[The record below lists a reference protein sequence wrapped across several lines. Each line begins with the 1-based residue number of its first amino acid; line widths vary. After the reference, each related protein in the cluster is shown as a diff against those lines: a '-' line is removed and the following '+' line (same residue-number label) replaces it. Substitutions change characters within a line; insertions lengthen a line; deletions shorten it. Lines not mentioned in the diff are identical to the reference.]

1 MKVDVG
7 AADQTAAQSHK
18 IQQAVDTRG
27 WRCWRC
33 GNDVHFASIRT
44 TVMELVRGGKN
55 AVAGCVVLPF
65 FDNNGIRTKPHKP
78 LRGGTSR
85 LKSLSRK
92 GRRYLPH
99 YSITSFDHPVGVA

>member
-1 MKVDVG
+1 MLEMRKWCSLRLNPNNRHGVG
-7 AADQTAAQSHK
+7 
-18 IQQAVDTRG
+18 TRRKECG
-27 WRCWRC
+27 CWMRS
-33 GNDVHFASIRT
+33 A
-44 TVMELVRGGKN
+44 
-55 AVAGCVVLPF
+55 VVLPF

-99 YSITSFDHPVGVA
+99 YSITSLDHPVGVA